1 MIDVTHRISA
11 VARTVGTRTLE
22 AGEARVVTVAR
33 SYPDPVEEVWDAC
46 TTAER
51 IHALADAGERRAA
64 PGRAVPAGGQ
74 RGRGGGALR
83 SAALV
88 RRHVGVRR

>member
-22 AGEARVVTVAR
+22 AGEARVITVAR
-33 SYPDPVEEVWDAC
+33 SFPDRVEDVWDAC

-51 IHALADAGERRAA
+51 IQRWLMPVSCRRLSGCSGSVLMS
-64 PGRAVPAGGQ
+64 GRSGNA
-74 RGRGGGALR
+74 R
-83 SAALV
+83 S
-88 RRHVGVRR
+88 GTPT

>member
-33 SYPDPVEEVWDAC
+33 SYPGP
-46 TTAER
+46 
-51 IHALADAGERRAA
+51 
-64 PGRAVPAGGQ
+64 
-74 RGRGGGALR
+74 GRGGVGRLHDRRAHH
-83 SAALV
+83 SA
-88 RRHVGVRR
+88 G